1 MILYVKAYMINK
13 LESQITQKKKMM
25 ALRFSLFIFI
35 ISLYFISDF
44 PGIFGHDEDMTI
56 KTMEEFSGYQIHE
69 PKYPNSLSVNSDT
82 LQKQVILAKKSLSFV
97 TVFSWICCKNW
108 IFSDKRAYQDVVL
121 VNSELGF
128 CLLWKTNKKE
138 WYSDE

>member
-1 MILYVKAYMINK
+1 
-13 LESQITQKKKMM
+13 MM

-97 TVFSWICCKNW
+97 TVFS
-108 IFSDKRAYQDVVL
+108 
-121 VNSELGF
+121 
-128 CLLWKTNKKE
+128 
-138 WYSDE
+138 